1 MATSNIVSSLGA
13 GSGIDIKELAK
24 NLVEAEKTPRKEAI
38 DAKIAK
44 SEARIS
50 GLALVNYSLTEIK
63 NALGNLNDASD
74 FTSLT
79 ATNSQSS
86 AFAITTDS
94 AAQAGNFNV
103 NVTQIATAQR
113 SPSGAFAARST
124 VLNGGAPFDLS
135 LKIGSG
141 ATQTINV
148 TTATPAGVVSA
159 INGANLGV
167 TAQLLNTGDAANPF
181 TIVVSGQTGTNNN
194 FSITSAAVDKLNFG
208 TSTASKNL
216 SSETV
221 TSLSARTTPLNLS
234 INLGGVAS
242 QVTVAKPADRAIT
255 PADIAAAINS
265 QNLGVTANLVTNTGN
280 TSNPFTLVFSAAQ
293 GASTSFS
300 LASTD
305 EPGLDVGSTRLSN
318 NNLQEARNANFTVD
332 GLAVS
337 RSSNTIKD
345 VIPGVSLELFTATTG
360 NARIDLKRDSS
371 GIEEKLNTLVKAYND
386 FMDNMKI
393 LGDSA
398 SDVEMYGG
406 ALAGDS
412 FLSSIKSQVR
422 QLVMGDSSTPGTR
435 LKAARDVGIDIDR
448 NGKMSLNTTKLE
460 SALNNHFSDVVT
472 LFSANTNNQ
481 SIYSPLPGGLAGD
494 GLKKIDVMLRSD
506 GTVARQTDTTNALIE
521 RQKAELKKL
530 EGRMEKLLERYT
542 RQFSAMDSIV
552 SSINGQRSSLENSMK
567 GLMAMYTKD

>member
-50 GLALVNYSLTEIK
+50 GLALVNYSLTELK
-63 NALGNLNDASD
+63 NAFANLNDASD

-86 AFAITTDS
+86 AFAVTTDS
-94 AAQAGNFNV
+94 SAQAGNFNV
-103 NVTQIATAQR
+103 NVTNIATAQR
-113 SPSGAFAARST
+113 SPSGAFASRST
-124 VLNGGAPFDLS
+124 VLNEGAAFDLT
-135 LKIGSG
+135 LKIGS
-141 ATQTINV
+141 ATEQTINV
-148 TTATPAGVVSA
+148 TTPTPAGVVSA

-167 TAQLLNTGDAANPF
+167 TAQLLNTGDATNPF
-181 TIVVSGQTGTNNN
+181 TIVVTGQTGTSNS
-194 FSITSAAVDKLNFG
+194 FTLTSATVPELKFG
-208 TSTASKNL
+208 NATPGA
-216 SSETV
+216 TV
-221 TSLSARTTPLNLS
+221 P
-234 INLGGVAS
+234 
-242 QVTVAKPADRAIT
+242 P
-255 PADIAAAINS
+255 
-265 QNLGVTANLVTNTGN
+265 
-280 TSNPFTLVFSAAQ
+280 
-293 GASTSFS
+293 
-300 LASTD
+300 
-305 EPGLDVGSTRLSN
+305 LSN
-318 NNLQEARNANFTVD
+318 LQNAGNANFTVD
-332 GLAVS
+332 GLPIS
-337 RSSNTIKD
+337 RSSNTISD
-345 VIPGVSLELFTATTG
+345 VIPGVSLELYTATSG

-371 GIEEKLNTLVKAYND
+371 GIEEKLNALVKAYND

-398 SDVEMYGG
+398 SDVETYGG

-412 FLSSIKSQVR
+412 FLSSIKAQVR
-422 QLVMGDSSTPGTR
+422 NLVMGDSSTPGTK

-448 NGKMSLNTTKLE
+448 FGKMSLNTTKLE
-460 SALNNHFSDVVT
+460 SAMGNHFSDVVS

-494 GLKKIDVMLRSD
+494 ALKKIDVMLRSD

-521 RQKAELKKL
+521 RQKAELTKL
-530 EGRMEKLLERYT
+530 EERMDKLLERYT

-552 SSINGQRSSLENSMK
+552 SSINGQRTSLESSLK

>member
-86 AFAITTDS
+86 AFSVSTES
-94 AAQAGNFNV
+94 SAQAGTFSV
-103 NVTQIATAQR
+103 QVTQIATAQR
-113 SPSGAFAARST
+113 SPSGAFATRSAT
-124 VLNGGAPFDLS
+124 LNGGQTFDLT
-135 LKIGSG
+135 LAVGS
-141 ATQTINV
+141 ADPETISV
-148 TTATPAGVVSA
+148 TTTTPAGVVSA
-159 INGANLGV
+159 INGANLGI
-167 TAQLLNTGDAANPF
+167 TAQLLNTGDPAKPF
-181 TIVVSGQTGTNNN
+181 TIVVTGQTGSNNS
-194 FSITSAAVDKLNFG
+194 FSLTSDVHELNFG
-208 TSTASKNL
+208 VND
-216 SSETV
+216 
-221 TSLSARTTPLNLS
+221 PD
-234 INLGGVAS
+234 
-242 QVTVAKPADRAIT
+242 AD
-255 PADIAAAINS
+255 PPY
-265 QNLGVTANLVTNTGN
+265 L
-280 TSNPFTLVFSAAQ
+280 
-293 GASTSFS
+293 
-300 LASTD
+300 
-305 EPGLDVGSTRLSN
+305 E
-318 NNLQEARNANFTVD
+318 NLQDAVNASFTVD
-332 GLAVS
+332 GLPIS
-337 RSSNTIKD
+337 RSTNAIND
-345 VIPGVSLELFTATTG
+345 VIPGVSLELFSPTTG
-360 NARIDLKRDSS
+360 SGARIDLKRDSS
-371 GIEEKLNTLVKAYND
+371 GIEEKLDALVKAYND

-460 SALNNHFSDVVT
+460 SALNNNFADVVT

-521 RQKAELKKL
+521 RQKAELTKL

>member
-1 MATSNIVSSLGA
+1 MATSNIVSSLGV

-24 NLVEAEKTPRKEAI
+24 NLVEAEKTPRKEVI

-50 GLALVNYSLTEIK
+50 GLGVVNYSLTDIK
-63 NALGNLNDASD
+63 NAFGNLNDASD

-86 AFAITTDS
+86 AFGVTTDS
-94 AAQAGNFNV
+94 SAQAGNFNV

-124 VLNGGAPFDLS
+124 VINGGTPFDLS
-135 LKIGSG
+135 LKIGNG

-167 TAQLLNTGDAANPF
+167 TAQLLNTGDATNPF
-181 TIVVSGQTGTNNN
+181 TIVVSGATGTNSN
-194 FSITSAAVDKLNFG
+194 FSITSTADDKLNFG
-208 TSTASKNL
+208 TQTASLNL
-216 SSETV
+216 SSSTI
-221 TSLSARTTPLNLS
+221 TSLDALTSDLS
-234 INLGGVAS
+234 LSLNLGGVAT
-242 QVTVAKPADRAIT
+242 QVTVAKPDGRAIT
-255 PADIAAAINS
+255 PADVAAAINS
-265 QNLGVTANLVTNTGN
+265 QSLGVTANLVTNTGN

-293 GASTSFS
+293 GTSASFS
-300 LASTD
+300 LSSTD
-305 EPGLDVGSTRLSN
+305 APGLDISSTRVTN
-318 NNLQEARNANFTVD
+318 NNLQEARNASFSVD
-332 GLAVS
+332 GLSIS

-345 VIPGVSLELFTATTG
+345 VIPGVTLELYTATTG
-360 NARIDLKRDSS
+360 NARIDLKRDTS
-371 GIEEKLNTLVKAYND
+371 GIEEKLDALVKAYND
-386 FMDNMKI
+386 FTDNMKI

-398 SDVEMYGG
+398 SEVEIFGG

-422 QLVMGDSSTPGTR
+422 NLVMGDSSTPGAR

-460 SALNNHFSDVVT
+460 SALNNNFADVVT

-506 GTVARQTDTTNALIE
+506 GTVARQTDTTNAQIE
-521 RQKAELKKL
+521 RQKAELTKL

-567 GLMAMYTKD
+567 GLMAMYTKG

>member
-50 GLALVNYSLTEIK
+50 GLALVNYSLTELK
-63 NALGNLNDASD
+63 NAFSNLNDASD

-86 AFAITTDS
+86 AFAVTTDS
-94 AAQAGNFNV
+94 SAQAGNFNV
-103 NVTQIATAQR
+103 NVTNIATAQR
-113 SPSGAFAARST
+113 SPSGAFADRATPLGS
-124 VLNGGAPFDLS
+124 GGAIDLKV
-135 LKIGSG
+135 KIGSG
-141 ATQTINV
+141 VVQTINV

-159 INGANLGV
+159 INGAGLGI
-167 TAQLLNTGDAANPF
+167 TAQLLNTGDPVNPY
-181 TIVVSGQTGTNNN
+181 TIVVSGETGSSNS
-194 FSITSAAVDKLNFG
+194 FSISSSIEKLNFG
-208 TSTASKNL
+208 TSIARVDLVDNTSALSPDPIQFTLNIGSGASAISTEITT
-216 SSETV
+216 SS
-221 TSLSARTTPLNLS
+221 
-234 INLGGVAS
+234 
-242 QVTVAKPADRAIT
+242 PAT
-255 PADIAAAINS
+255 PANIVSAINAA
-265 QNLGVTANLVTNTGN
+265 NAGVTAQVLANPGN
-280 TSNPFTLVFSAAQ
+280 TTNPYSIVITGAAGANTPFTLTSSVTGLNFTSNDAAANLSEAQ
-293 GASTSFS
+293 NAS
-300 LASTD
+300 
-305 EPGLDVGSTRLSN
+305 
-318 NNLQEARNANFTVD
+318 FTVD
-332 GLAVS
+332 GLAIS
-337 RSSNTIKD
+337 RSSNTISD
-345 VIPGVSLELFTATTG
+345 VIPGVSLELYTATSG

-371 GIEEKLNTLVKAYND
+371 GIEEKLNALVTAYND

-393 LGDSA
+393 LGDST
-398 SDVEMYGG
+398 SDVETYGG

-412 FLSSIKSQVR
+412 FLSSIKAQVR
-422 QLVMGDSSTPGTR
+422 NLVMGDSSTPGTK

-448 NGKMSLNTTKLE
+448 FGKMSLNKTKLE
-460 SALNNHFSDVVT
+460 SAMNNHFSDVVT

-506 GTVARQTDTTNALIE
+506 GAVARQTDTTNALIE
-521 RQKAELKKL
+521 RQKAELTKL
-530 EGRMEKLLERYT
+530 EERMDKLLERYT

-552 SSINGQRSSLENSMK
+552 SSINGQRTSLESSLK

>member
-24 NLVEAEKTPRKEAI
+24 NLVETEKAPRKEAI

-50 GLALVNYSLTEIK
+50 GLALVNYSLTELK
-63 NALGNLNDASD
+63 NAFGNLNDAND

-86 AFAITTDS
+86 AFAVTTNS
-94 AAQAGNFNV
+94 LAQAGNFNV

-113 SPSGAFAARST
+113 SPSGAFARRDEP
-124 VLNGGAPFDLS
+124 LNGGTAFDLT
-135 LKIGSG
+135 LTVGS
-141 ATQTINV
+141 ADPETINV

-167 TAQLLNTGDAANPF
+167 TAQLINTGDAAKPF
-181 TIVVSGQTGTNNN
+181 TIVVTGQTGTSNS
-194 FSITSAAVDKLNFG
+194 FKLTSPVTVPELNFG
-208 TSTASKNL
+208 
-216 SSETV
+216 
-221 TSLSARTTPLNLS
+221 
-234 INLGGVAS
+234 
-242 QVTVAKPADRAIT
+242 ADV
-255 PADIAAAINS
+255 S
-265 QNLGVTANLVTNTGN
+265 
-280 TSNPFTLVFSAAQ
+280 
-293 GASTSFS
+293 GA
-300 LASTD
+300 L
-305 EPGLDVGSTRLSN
+305 
-318 NNLQEARNANFTVD
+318 NNLDEARDASFTVD
-332 GLAVS
+332 GLPIS
-337 RSSNTIKD
+337 RSSNTISD

-360 NARIDLKRDSS
+360 SARIDLKRDSS
-371 GIEEKLNTLVKAYND
+371 GIEEKLNALVKAYND

-393 LGDSA
+393 LGDKA
-398 SDVEMYGG
+398 SEVETYGG

-412 FLSSIKSQVR
+412 FLSSIKAQVR
-422 QLVMGDSSTPGTR
+422 SLVMADSSTPGTK

-460 SALNNHFSDVVT
+460 SALSNNFSDVVT
-472 LFSANTNNQ
+472 LFSANTNNK
-481 SIYSPLPGGLAGD
+481 SIYSPLPSGVAGD
-494 GLKKIDVMLRSD
+494 ALKKIDVMLRSD

-530 EGRMEKLLERYT
+530 EERMDKLLDRYT

-552 SSINGQRSSLENSMK
+552 SGINSQRTSLESSLK
-567 GLMAMYTKD
+567 GLMAMYNNN